1 MNKKNQQ
8 PLCIVF
14 SFVLLDESKAQR
26 FNWCEDFFL
35 VMLRKIYLKGNNYNN
50 NRHFY
55 PIRLN
60 L

>member
-26 FNWCEDFFL
+26 FNWCEDFFSN
-35 VMLRKIYLKGNNYNN
+35 VA
-50 NRHFY
+50 
-55 PIRLN
+55 
-60 L
+60 